1 MCFSNQNTLKISE
14 NVIALLFMSNIV
26 LKWLQ
31 LKGESAS
38 LANMT
43 PVWGAIRSGLK
54 ITTILFFIF
63 ILYLSIF
70 LGKLVIY
77 QDLKSTSKNFFKNC
91 LKTFKISI
99 VYKIWLKTLMKSNY
113 IFSVKNCH
121 NIRRK
126 NLIDF
131 FQIICTNNVVFF

>member
-1 MCFSNQNTLKISE
+1 MHLVRKCILKRVKAKNVIETQIIINVFLKSKYIKISE

-54 ITTILFFIF
+54 ITT
-63 ILYLSIF
+63 
-70 LGKLVIY
+70 
-77 QDLKSTSKNFFKNC
+77 
-91 LKTFKISI
+91 
-99 VYKIWLKTLMKSNY
+99 
-113 IFSVKNCH
+113 
-121 NIRRK
+121 
-126 NLIDF
+126 
-131 FQIICTNNVVFF
+131 